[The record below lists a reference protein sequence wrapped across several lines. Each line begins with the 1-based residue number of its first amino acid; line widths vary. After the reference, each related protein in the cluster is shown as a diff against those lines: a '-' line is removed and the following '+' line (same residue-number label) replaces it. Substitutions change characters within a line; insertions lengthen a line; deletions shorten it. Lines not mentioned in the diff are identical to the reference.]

1 MRPNHLNFGIF
12 PPLDSVKRIIG
23 TFHGNKSGPN
33 LIFFAGIHGNEPSGI
48 YALQKVLDELQQIQP
63 VFNGNIYA
71 ITGNIQALILGK
83 RFIEKD
89 LNRIWFPNYIIPKQ
103 ERDKVPEYR
112 EKMEILSLLIEIL
125 DNGRPTYIFDL
136 HTTSSHSMPFISVS
150 DTLKNRK
157 IIRNIPTHLVLGLE
171 ELLDGP
177 MFSFLSELG
186 LPAVLFEAGQH
197 DAISSYENHVAFIWT
212 ILTAL
217 KCVSKKNIP
226 NYHTFAEILK
236 KNSPGGAKT
245 YEIKFRHLIE
255 NQEVFRMKEGFVNFQ
270 RIEKGE
276 LLASNQHGPILSKRD
291 GFIFMPLYQNQGCDG
306 FFIVKEIKPFWF
318 KVSSRT
324 RKWKLDKTIKLL
336 PGIHKIKK
344 SNDTYLIDKNKAR
357 YKAISLLHLLGYRK
371 VEYNGNKMKMSRR
384 PYDNKTPK
392 IAHVQENFIKYLDL
406 LTN

>member
-1 MRPNHLNFGIF
+1 MKSHPGFGLF
-12 PPLDSVKRIIG
+12 TPLDSIQRIIG
-23 TFHGNKSGPN
+23 THHGTKPGPN

-48 YALQKVLDELQQIQP
+48 YALHQVLDDLKQMQP
-63 VFNGNIYA
+63 SFKGNIYA
-71 ITGNIQALILGK
+71 IAGNMQALILGK
-83 RFIEKD
+83 RYISKD
-89 LNRIWFPNYIIPKQ
+89 LNRIWFPNFIIPKE
-103 ERDKVPEYR
+103 EREKVPEYR
-112 EKMEILSLLIEIL
+112 EKIDILRLLIEIL

-157 IIRNIPTHLVLGLE
+157 IIKSIPTHLVLGLE

-186 LPAVLFEAGQH
+186 LPAILFEAGQH

-212 ILTAL
+212 MLSTL
-217 KCVSKKNIP
+217 KCVSKKNIS
-226 NYHTFAEILK
+226 NHHTFTETLK

-245 YEIKFRHLIE
+245 FEIKFRYLIQ
-255 NQEVFRMKEGFVNFQ
+255 NKEVFSMKEGYVNFQ

-276 LLASNQHGPILSKRD
+276 LLASNQDGPILSKRS
-291 GFIFMPLYQNQGCDG
+291 GFIFMPLYQEQGCDG
-306 FFIVKEIKPFWF
+306 FFIIKEIKPFWF
-318 KVSSRT
+318 NFSSRT

-336 PGIHKIKK
+336 PGIQKI
-344 SNDTYLIDKNKAR
+344 NDRENTYLIDKTKAR

-371 VEYNGNKMKMSRR
+371 VEYYENKLKMSRR
-384 PYDNKTPK
+384 PYDNKSPK
-392 IAHVQENFIKYLDL
+392 TSDLLENFRNYLAM